1 MLTAVLSTSESV
13 MLKNIRA
20 NKTPDIRR
28 DNIELALNNLW
39 LSINQRNVPLAQ
51 ASCQEFNHLYP
62 DNPDGWY
69 ATSFLALQLK
79 QFNLALSLIDKAIH
93 IQATNLEWPLHKINV
108 LLAMQDKSSAIVL
121 SKTLENH
128 SVNDIKCC
136 SDLAV
141 MFTKL
146 ANYQQASSY
155 YQQAIKLINSQK
167 YPKESA
173 QLYFNLA
180 SIERYQGN
188 LIDSEKHLNDA
199 ISLNPFDYE
208 AYLLRSSL
216 TKQTIAK
223 NHIAELKQC
232 LNKVI
237 DKPIGQCQVHY
248 ALAKELED
256 CQSYKESFKQLSM
269 GAALRRSHMQYNIE
283 QDIATLKQITTTFNG
298 KFFTNTNTAS
308 TSTNNQAIFILGL
321 PRTGSTLVER
331 IISNHD
337 EVFSA
342 GELNNFALCMMA
354 QTKKNYPIAPTTKA
368 ALIKRTSQLD
378 FEQLGKSYLHSTRPE
393 TEKHNYFVDKL
404 PLNSLYVG
412 LIHKALPKA
421 KIIHVTRHP
430 LDTCYAIYKQLF
442 TEGYPFSYDLMEL
455 GKYYIAH
462 HNMMKHWQA
471 VLPGVIHTIA
481 YEDVTNNLAGE
492 AQKLLAYC
500 QLNWQDQCINFEANN
515 SPSTTASASQV
526 RQKVYKTSNG
536 KWRRYEKQLT
546 PLKKL
551 LEQAGICCD

>member
-1 MLTAVLSTSESV
+1 
-13 MLKNIRA
+13 MLKNTGA
-20 NKTPDIRR
+20 NAAPHINR
-28 DNIELALNNLW
+28 DTIELALDKLW
-39 LSINQRNVPLAQ
+39 HNINQRDVSLAQ
-51 ASCQEFNHLYP
+51 ASCQEFNRTYP

-79 QFNLALSLIDKAIH
+79 QFSLALSLIDKAIH

-108 LLAMQDKSSAIVL
+108 LLTMQDKSSAILL
-121 SKTLENH
+121 SKTLENF

-136 SDLAV
+136 ADLAV
-141 MFTKL
+141 MFTNL
-146 ANYQQASSY
+146 ANYQQASFY
-155 YQQAIKLINSQK
+155 YQRAIKLSDSQK
-167 YPKESA
+167 HPKQSA
-173 QLYFNLA
+173 QFYFNLA
-180 SIERYQGN
+180 SIERYQGK
-188 LIDSEKHLNDA
+188 LIPCEKHLDDA

-216 TKQTIAK
+216 TKQTIAR
-223 NHIAELKQC
+223 NHIDELKQC
-232 LNKVI
+232 LIKGI
-237 DKPIGQCQVHY
+237 GSPMGQCQVHY

-256 CQSYKESFKQLSM
+256 CQLYKESFEQLSM
-269 GAALRRSHMQYNIE
+269 GATLRRRHMQYNVE
-283 QDIATLKQITTTFNG
+283 QDIATLKQIKTTFND
-298 KFFTNTNTAS
+298 KFFNNTKTAS
-308 TSTNNQAIFILGL
+308 KSTNKQAIFILGL

-354 QTKKNYPIAPTTKA
+354 QTKKKNYPSAPTTKA
-368 ALIKRTSQLD
+368 ALIQRTSQLD

-404 PLNSLYVG
+404 PLNSLCIG

-442 TEGYPFSYDLMEL
+442 TEGYPFSYDLIEL
-455 GKYYIAH
+455 GKHYIAH

-481 YEDVTNNLAGE
+481 YEDVTKNLTGE

-526 RQKVYKTSNG
+526 RQKVYNTSNG
-536 KWRRYEKQLT
+536 KWRQYEKQLT
-546 PLKKL
+546 PLKTL

>member
-1 MLTAVLSTSESV
+1 MKTNTSALISHD
-13 MLKNIRA
+13 K
-20 NKTPDIRR
+20 
-28 DNIELALNNLW
+28 IELALDKLW
-39 LSINQRNVPLAQ
+39 HNINQRNVPLAQ
-51 ASCQEFNHLYP
+51 KSCQEFNRLYP
-62 DNPDGWY
+62 NNPDGWY

-79 QFNLALSLIDKAIH
+79 QFPLALSLIDKAIKLE
-93 IQATNLEWPLHKINV
+93 ATNLEWPVHKINV
-108 LLAMQDKSSAIVL
+108 LLAMQKKSCAISL
-121 SKTLENH
+121 SKTLVNH
-128 SVNDIKCC
+128 SVNDLKCC
-136 SDLAV
+136 TDLAV

-146 ANYQQASSY
+146 ANYHQASIY
-155 YQQAIKLINSQK
+155 YQQAVMLIDSRK
-167 YPKESA
+167 FPKQSG

-180 SIERYQGN
+180 SIERYRGN
-188 LIDSEKHLNDA
+188 LIDCEKYLNKA
-199 ISLNPFDYE
+199 ILLNPADYE

-216 TKQTIAK
+216 TTQTTTN
-223 NHIAELKQC
+223 NHIDQLRACLKKAIKTP
-232 LNKVI
+232 L
-237 DKPIGQCQVHY
+237 GQSQVHY

-256 CQSYKESFKQLSM
+256 CQLYEQSFQQLSK
-269 GAALRRSHMQYNIE
+269 GAAVRRRHMQYNVE
-283 QDIATLKQITTTFNG
+283 HDVATLGHITETFND
-298 KFFTNTNTAS
+298 KFFDKTE
-308 TSTNNQAIFILGL
+308 TSAKSINNQAIFILGL
-321 PRTGSTLVER
+321 PRTGSTLIER

-342 GELNNFALCMMA
+342 GELNNFALCMMS
-354 QTKKNYPIAPTTKA
+354 QVQKKHPHAAKTKA
-368 ALIKRTSQLD
+368 ELISRTSQLD
-378 FEQLGKSYLHSTRPE
+378 FEQLGNSYLQSTRPE
-393 TEKHNYFVDKL
+393 TDNNNYLVDKL

-442 TEGYPFSYDLMEL
+442 TDGYPFSYDLIEL

-481 YEDVTNNLAGE
+481 YEDVTHNLAKE

-500 QLNWQDQCINFEANN
+500 QLEWQEQCINFQANI

-526 RQKVYKTSNG
+526 RQKVYKSSNG